1 MVDQR
6 LAVVSESPEI
16 HTPERSQ
23 TAIYLLI
30 HNFARFGKCTKY
42 EFRLLRILREGERA
56 ILKIFWGTKYMFA
69 HIHVLREG
77 YSNDLKGLKTGGL

>member
-1 MVDQR
+1 MVDQK

-42 EFRLLRILREGERA
+42 
-56 ILKIFWGTKYMFA
+56 MFA
-69 HIHVLREG
+69 HIHVLRKG